1 MTNQEIAHLLRTIA
15 AAYSIKNEKKYY
27 FQIVAYQKA
36 ADSIEKTTTQAKD
49 LYKEG
54 RLSDLPGVG
63 PSIQAHLT
71 ELFTHGKVKHFES
84 VLNDV
89 PQAVF
94 PLLDIPSFG
103 PKKAFKLVSHFKLDN
118 QKTVIDAVARLAES
132 GKIAEL
138 EGFGEKSQA
147 DILRA
152 IQEYRLGKA
161 KSGRMVLPYASELA
175 EKMLTYLKTSKYVKE
190 AYTMGSLRR
199 RRDTIGDVDLAV
211 TSDNPEEVL
220 KHFTSYPYKDRIIE
234 KGPQTSSIIV
244 SGGKQIDIMV
254 LKPQLAGS
262 LLQHFTGSKAHN
274 IKLREHALKK
284 GLSLSEKGIKH
295 LKEDSVKTYDTEE
308 KFYKAL
314 GMEWIPPEIRE
325 DTGEIELALKAE
337 VPELIELKDIKG
349 DFHLHSSFPIEP
361 SHDMGSS
368 SIKEMVE
375 VAKQMKYKYI
385 GFSEHNPSTGN
396 HSGQQIYS
404 LIKDRNDEIDK
415 IQKNNKDIRLFK
427 LLETDIQPSGSLAI
441 DDKALSLLD
450 ASIVSIHSVFSMPR
464 EKMTKRIIKGLSHPK
479 AKILAHPTGRI
490 INERSGYDVDWD
502 ELLVFVKTHNK
513 ALEINSWPTR
523 LDLPDEIVRMAVDA
537 GVLLII
543 DTDSH
548 EKSQMNLMQYGVS
561 VARRGWATK
570 ENIVNAWPVKKFE
583 QWLLS

>member
-36 ADSIEKTTTQAKD
+36 ADAIEKTTTQAKD
-49 LYKEG
+49 LYKENK
-54 RLSDLPGVG
+54 LSDLPGVG

-71 ELFTHGKVKHFES
+71 ELFLHGKVKHFES
-84 VLNDV
+84 VLSDV

-103 PKKAFKLVSHFKLDN
+103 PKKAFRLVSHFKLDN
-118 QKTVIDAVARLAES
+118 PKTVISDVAKLAEE

-138 EGFGEKSQA
+138 EGFGAKSQA
-147 DILRA
+147 DVLRA
-152 IQEYRLGKA
+152 IQEYHLGKT

-234 KGPQTSSIIV
+234 QGPQTSSIIV

-274 IKLREHALKK
+274 IKLREHALRN

-295 LKEDSVKTYDTEE
+295 LKDEKVRTYDSEE

-325 DTGEIELALKAE
+325 DTGEIELALQNKL
-337 VPELIELKDIKG
+337 PKLIELNDVKG

-361 SHDMGSS
+361 SHDMGRS

-375 VAKQMKYKYI
+375 LARQMKYRYI
-385 GFSEHNPSTGN
+385 GFSEHNPSKGN
-396 HSGQQIYS
+396 HSDQQIYS
-404 LIKDRNDEIDK
+404 LIKRRNDEIDK

-441 DDKALSLLD
+441 DDKSLSLLD
-450 ASIVSIHSVFSMPR
+450 ASIVSAHSVFSMPR

-490 INERSGYDVDWD
+490 INERSGYDIDWK
-502 ELLVFVKTHNK
+502 ELLAFAKSHNK

-523 LDLPDEIVRMAVDA
+523 LDLPDEIVRIAVDA

-548 EKSQMNLMQYGVS
+548 EKSQMSLMQYGVS

-570 ENIVNAWPVKKFE
+570 ENVVNTWPVEKFE